1 MQTPAFE
8 IKVNGKAVA
17 SIMIERLISLTI
29 TDKEGVGS
37 DAIEVDLNDGHPF
50 AAIPKKGDKIE
61 ASIGYKETG
70 IVPYGSYTIDEPEVR
85 FLPYG
90 MSIKGR
96 GANVRDQLKQSRT
109 RHWDD
114 KTVGDILREIASDNG
129 LSPVIDESV
138 ASHKY
143 TWFGQNGESDMHVA
157 ERLARLHG
165 ALFSIKD
172 GKLIFSKRGSGKSAS
187 GKDLTPIIVG
197 PSDIIA
203 GTARVNFAYRKKV
216 RKVKAK
222 IRDRLTAETVEIEE
236 DSDDEGTADFTIKD
250 NFSTKEEAKLA
261 AKSKAESLKSET
273 VTTTVAVFGNPA
285 IRAGAPFSYKGVHPE
300 IDGVEFIIETA
311 VHRISKSGYI
321 TEITAKL
328 KPTAKASSATG
339 EKSPDKAASKQP
351 SQNGAKTP
359 ELPAPSSPT
368 TSGAM
373 PGGYGI
379 GRA

>member
-8 IKVNGKAVA
+8 IKVNGKPVA
-17 SIMIERLISLTI
+17 SIMIDRLISLTI

-37 DAIEVDLNDGHPF
+37 DSIDVDLNDGHPF

-61 ASIGYKETG
+61 ASLGYKETG
-70 IVPYGSYTIDEPEVR
+70 IIPFGSYTIDEPEIR
-85 FLPYG
+85 CLPYG

-114 KTVGDILREIASDNG
+114 KTVGDILRDIAADNG
-129 LSPVIDESV
+129 LTPVIDENVSN
-138 ASHKY
+138 HKY
-143 TWFGQNGESDMHVA
+143 SWFGQQGESDLHVA

-165 ALFSIKD
+165 ALFSVKD
-172 GKLIFSKRGSGKSAS
+172 GRLVFTKRGNGKSAR
-187 GKDLTPIIVG
+187 GKDLTAIVVG
-197 PSDIIA
+197 PNDIIA
-203 GTARVNFAYRKKV
+203 GTCRINYAYRKKV

-222 IRDRLTAETVEIEE
+222 TRDRLTAETVEIEE

-250 NFSTKEEAKLA
+250 NFASEEEAKRA
-261 AKSKAESLKSET
+261 AKSKAENLKSET

-285 IRAGAPFSYKGVHPE
+285 VRAGAPFSYSGVRPE
-300 IDGVEFIIETA
+300 VDGVEFIIETA
-311 VHRISKSGYI
+311 VHRISKSGYV

-328 KPTAKASSATG
+328 KPIASANSG
-339 EKSPDKAASKQP
+339 EKSTNKAPGKQP
-351 SQNGAKTP
+351 SKNGSKTP
-359 ELPAPSSPT
+359 EIPSPTPSSS
-368 TSGAM
+368 SGSM
-373 PGGYGI
+373 PGGFGI